1 MMIQVLCAESLQSAE
16 YIRQSMHKYLQE
28 SWVNQPLQ
36 SIYILLNFIYVGPY
50 MIWYKMMNFF
60 LWGDA
65 KLNVYLCK

>member
-36 SIYILLNFIYVGPY
+36 SIYILLNFILSLYD
-50 MIWYKMMNFF
+50 MIQNETAVTRNTNIF
-60 LWGDA
+60 A
-65 KLNVYLCK
+65 